1 MSAWAKRTPRQK
13 AADKLRCVRTWMV
26 ECRRPDSDGQL
37 LRSWDCHKTEEA
49 TDRGLCVGPKGGY
62 FKLSNKTN
70 ALRYFR
76 MKGWTYVDGNGYE
89 RWVCPACSKGG
100 E

>member
-1 MSAWAKRTPRQK
+1 MSDPFKRTPRQK
-13 AADKLRCVRTWMV
+13 AADNLRCVRTWTV
-26 ECRRPDSDGQL
+26 KCRRHGS
-37 LRSWDCHKTEEA
+37 DCHKFAEGKDQYTH
-49 TDRGLCVGPKGGY
+49 VGPKGGE
-62 FKLSNKTN
+62 FRLENKTN

-100 E
+100 Q